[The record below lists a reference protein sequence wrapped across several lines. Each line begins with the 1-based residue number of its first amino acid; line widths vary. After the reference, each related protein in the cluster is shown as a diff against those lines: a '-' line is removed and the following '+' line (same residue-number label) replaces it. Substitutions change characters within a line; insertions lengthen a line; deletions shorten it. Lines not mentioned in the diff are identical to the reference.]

1 MKAKIILV
9 ALGLFLGA
17 TGYTVQAQCSA
28 DCQCGKTTE
37 DKTLTTGNRKV
48 ADFSMIRLEA
58 VGDIFFTQSD
68 RCSVRIEGPQEYVS
82 KTTTV
87 VKNGVLVIGYQEK
100 SNNSKNVKLYITAPD
115 LDNVRLQGVGGFNCR
130 TPLRSERFDLTI
142 SGVGNVDINDL
153 RCNDFTVKLDGV
165 GSVNVRVDCDVLVA
179 QVNGVGS
186 MTLKGKAGTAKISKN
201 GVGGVNVGEL
211 KIGK

>member
-9 ALGLFLGA
+9 ALALFLGA
-17 TGYTVQAQCSA
+17 IGYTVQAQCSA

-37 DKTLTTGNRKV
+37 DKTLAVGNRKV

-87 VKNGVLVIGYQEK
+87 VKNGVLVIGYQK
-100 SNNSKNVKLYITAPD
+100 T
-115 LDNVRLQGVGGFNCR
+115 
-130 TPLRSERFDLTI
+130 TI
-142 SGVGNVDINDL
+142 NPN
-153 RCNDFTVKLDGV
+153 T
-165 GSVNVRVDCDVLVA
+165 
-179 QVNGVGS
+179 
-186 MTLKGKAGTAKISKN
+186 
-201 GVGGVNVGEL
+201 
-211 KIGK
+211 